1 MCADDTDDS
10 TEAMETE
17 EVDPQRLKANAGEA
31 IDS

>member
-10 TEAMETE
+10 TEATE
-17 EVDPQRLKANAGEA
+17 IKEVDPQRLKANAGEV